1 VLRYRYVL
9 NEEGFLPFPDGELFI
24 LKNQKLIPGTIWI
37 TGLSASGKSTL
48 GEGLFQDLKKL
59 EINNVKLLDG
69 EAIREKLGDTYGY
82 STHDRDAILEKTI
95 QMAREYNE
103 NGSIVIVSTISH
115 KRATRQ
121 KARDIISNFME
132 VFLDSPLE
140 VCIERDYKG
149 HYQKALNGEYEH
161 FVGVTDSYE
170 TSDSPELVINTKSLS
185 IAECQELLLDNVT
198 IFFAKRPIKAV
209 IVAAGMGNRMN
220 HIKKEKPKCMLKING
235 KTILDRLIDNL
246 LNCRITDINI
256 VVGYKK
262 EYFNDD
268 RYQCYVNPDYENN
281 NILHSLFYAEEA
293 MNSGFIFSYSDII
306 YDEVIISQM
315 LESNSDIAI
324 AVDCN
329 WLEYYEDRVDHPISE
344 AELVFSENRKTV
356 TVIRKD
362 ADFENAF
369 GEFLGVAYFSMRGAK
384 ILKDVFYDL
393 SQYYNENPDQTFHTA
408 KSFKKA
414 YLTDMLQEVIN
425 RGYSVDLVQ
434 IKGNWTEIDIP
445 RDLTVSEQFWG
456 KEEYKIS

>member
-1 VLRYRYVL
+1 MNIMR
-9 NEEGFLPFPDGELFI
+9 NQELI
-24 LKNQKLIPGTIWI
+24 SGTIWI
-37 TGLSASGKSTL
+37 TGVSASGKSTL
-48 GEGLFQDLKKL
+48 GGKLFNDLKA
-59 EINNVKLLDG
+59 IGVNNVKLLDG
-69 EAIREKLGDTYGY
+69 EAIREELGETHGY
-82 STHDRDAILEKTI
+82 MTDERNAILGKTI
-95 QMAREYNE
+95 QMASKYNE
-103 NGSIVIVSTISH
+103 NGIIVIVTAISH
-115 KRATRQ
+115 KRDIRQ
-121 KARDIISNFME
+121 KARDTITNFME
-132 VFLDSPLE
+132 VFLNCPLE

-149 HYQKALNGEYEH
+149 HYQKALNGEYEN
-161 FVGVTDSYE
+161 FIGVTESYE
-170 TSDSPELVINTKSLS
+170 TSDSPELVINTKSLT
-185 IAECQELLLDNVT
+185 IEECQRLLLGEVVRFLGRKPLNA
-198 IFFAKRPIKAV
+198 I

-220 HIKKEKPKCMLKING
+220 HFKKEKPKCMLNVNG

-246 LNCRITDINI
+246 LNCGITGINI

-293 MNSGFIFSYSDII
+293 MNSGFLFSYSDII
-306 YDEVIISQM
+306 YDEVIIRQM
-315 LESNSDIAI
+315 LETNSDIAI

-356 TVIRKD
+356 TLIRKD
-362 ADFENAF
+362 ADSKNAF
-369 GEFLGVAYFSMRGAK
+369 GEFLGVAYFSRKGAE
-384 ILKDVFYDL
+384 ILKDVFNDL
-393 SQYYNENPDQTFHTA
+393 LQYYYENPGQAFHTA

-414 YLTDMLQEVIN
+414 YLTDMLQEIIN

-456 KEEYKIS
+456 KKECKTS

>member
-1 VLRYRYVL
+1 MR
-9 NEEGFLPFPDGELFI
+9 NQELI
-24 LKNQKLIPGTIWI
+24 SGTIWI
-37 TGLSASGKSTL
+37 TGVSASGKSTL
-48 GEGLFQDLKKL
+48 GGKLFNDLKA
-59 EINNVKLLDG
+59 IGVNNVKLLDG
-69 EAIREKLGDTYGY
+69 EAIREELGETHGY
-82 STHDRDAILEKTI
+82 MTDERNAILGKTI
-95 QMAREYNE
+95 QMASKYNE
-103 NGSIVIVSTISH
+103 NGIIVIVTAISH
-115 KRATRQ
+115 KRDIRQ
-121 KARDIISNFME
+121 KARDTITNFME
-132 VFLDSPLE
+132 VFLNCPLE

-149 HYQKALNGEYEH
+149 HYQKALNGEYEN
-161 FVGVTDSYE
+161 FIGVTESYE
-170 TSDSPELVINTKSLS
+170 TSDSPELVINTKSLT
-185 IAECQELLLDNVT
+185 IEECQRLLLGEVVRFLGRKPLNA
-198 IFFAKRPIKAV
+198 I

-220 HIKKEKPKCMLKING
+220 HFKKEKPKCMLNVNG

-246 LNCRITDINI
+246 LNCGITGINI

-293 MNSGFIFSYSDII
+293 MNSGFLFSYSDII
-306 YDEVIISQM
+306 YDEVIIRQM
-315 LESNSDIAI
+315 LETNSDIAI

-356 TVIRKD
+356 TLIRKD
-362 ADFENAF
+362 ADSKNAF
-369 GEFLGVAYFSMRGAK
+369 GEFLGVAYFSRKGAE
-384 ILKDVFYDL
+384 ILKDVFNDL
-393 SQYYNENPDQTFHTA
+393 LQYYYENPGQAFHTA

-414 YLTDMLQEVIN
+414 YLTDMLQEIIN

-456 KEEYKIS
+456 KKECKTS

>member
-1 VLRYRYVL
+1 MR
-9 NEEGFLPFPDGELFI
+9 
-24 LKNQKLIPGTIWI
+24 NQKLITGTIWI

-48 GEGLFQDLKKL
+48 GGKLFKDLKA
-59 EINNVKLLDG
+59 IGVNNVKFLDG
-69 EAIREKLGDTYGY
+69 ESIREELGNTYGY
-82 STHDRDAILEKTI
+82 RTNDRNAILSRTI

-103 NGSIVIVSTISH
+103 NGIIVIVSTISH
-115 KRATRQ
+115 KRAIRQ
-121 KARDIISNFME
+121 KARNTITNFME
-132 VFLDSPLE
+132 VFLECPVSI
-140 VCIERDYKG
+140 CIERDCKG
-149 HYQKALNGEYEH
+149 HYKKALNGEYEN
-161 FVGVTDSYE
+161 FIGITESYE
-170 TSDSPELVINTKSLS
+170 ISESPELVINTKSLT
-185 IAECQELLLDNVT
+185 IVECQELLLKNV
-198 IFFAKRPIKAV
+198 ISFLDKISIKAI

-220 HIKKEKPKCMLKING
+220 HFKKEKPKCMFEISG

-246 LNCRITDINI
+246 LNCGITDINI

-293 MNSGFIFSYSDII
+293 MNFGFLFSYSDII
-306 YDEVIISQM
+306 YDEVIIRQM

-356 TVIRKD
+356 TLIRKD
-362 ADFENAF
+362 ADFKNAF
-369 GEFLGVAYFSMRGAK
+369 GEFLGVAYFSRKGAK

-393 SQYYNENPDQTFHTA
+393 SQYYYENPHQTFHTA

-414 YLTDMLQEVIN
+414 YLTDMLQEIIN

-445 RDLTVSEQFWG
+445 RDLTVSEQFWS
-456 KEEYKIS
+456 KE